1 MRIGVAPG
9 NFRPESGGGY
19 TFVTEVLD
27 ALLRAAPASRHRFI
41 VFGDPAAS
49 PGAAPANVEFHAV
62 RPSLLRDGL
71 HGLRYFS
78 PLAGWLLGARSSIE
92 RAAEAR
98 QVDVMWFLSGQGV
111 VLDIPYVATVWD
123 VQHRTHPWF
132 PEVSAAAEWLKR
144 EHLHGELLRR
154 AARVVT
160 GTAVGA
166 EQLGFFYQVPRE
178 RICLLPHPAPRP
190 VAVPAQPSA
199 ALSPLQGERFFFYP
213 AQFWAHKNHVG
224 LLEALKILAERHGL
238 RLQLALTGA
247 DKGNRA
253 HVERSA
259 RELGVLEQVRFLGF
273 VSPGELAWLYRHA
286 VALVYPA
293 FSGPENLP
301 PLEAF
306 SHGCPVAL
314 ARYPGAAEQVGEAAL
329 LFDPGDAAELAG
341 ALATLAGQP
350 EVRQQLIARG
360 RDRLRGRSSDDFVA
374 GALAMLDDFER
385 VRRCWA

>member
-41 VFGDPAAS
+41 VFCDPAAS
-49 PGAAPANVEFHAV
+49 AGAPPANVEFHAV

-71 HGLRYFS
+71 HALRYFS

-92 RAAEAR
+92 RAAARR
-98 QVDVMWFLSGQGV
+98 QVEVMWFLSGQGV

-160 GTAVGA
+160 GTTVGA

-178 RICLLPHPAPRP
+178 RICLLPHPAPR
-190 VAVPAQPSA
+190 VLEAPARPPAGVSG
-199 ALSPLQGERFFFYP
+199 LQGERFFFYP
-213 AQFWAHKNHVG
+213 AQFWAHKNHVN
-224 LLEALKILAERHGL
+224 LLHALRLLGEQGL
-238 RLQLALTGA
+238 RPLLALSGS

-253 HVERSA
+253 HVENAA
-259 RELGVLEQVRFLGF
+259 REQGVLGQVRFLGF
-273 VSPGELAWLYRHA
+273 VSPAALAWLYRNA
-286 VALVYPA
+286 LALVYPS

-306 SHGCPVAL
+306 AYGCPVAL
-314 ARYPGAAEQVGEAAL
+314 ASYPGAREQAADAAL
-329 LFDPGDAAELAG
+329 YFDPADPAQLA
-341 ALATLAGQP
+341 ATLKVLAEDGQAR
-350 EVRQQLIARG
+350 ERLAARG
-360 RDRLRGRSSDDFVA
+360 RERLHGRTSDAFVA
-374 GALAMLDDFER
+374 GVLAALDELEP
-385 VRRCWA
+385 VRRSWA